1 MDEILNGKTVLVV
14 DDTAV
19 MRMLVTDI
27 LGSVGVRIIEAGS
40 GERALQIARD
50 NAVDAFLLDVR
61 MGDMNGIELCRQL
74 RSMDAYRNAP
84 IIFVTAVDQRE
95 VLQWAVEAGADD
107 FIQKPLHAMV
117 LRRRLANLLQKAAS
131 IRQAELMSLSLQR
144 YVSPRTGEIAKAYA
158 ATGSLPAPHRQEL
171 CVLFSDARGFTEMSQ
186 ELEPEPLFEMLSEEI
201 TAQVDLVYRHGGFID
216 KFSGDGIMAVFDA
229 EDMARKCCRCALD
242 ILDRSR
248 ELAVRK
254 GPYAIRLGIGIHQ
267 GFAMVGNL
275 GSSEHLDYTIIG
287 KTVNLAARLCGLAN
301 QSIVVS
307 QAVRT
312 AVANTTE
319 FVFQSERPATIRG
332 FRDPVTVY
340 ELQRLAQNHAIGKN
354 L

>member
-1 MDEILNGKTVLVV
+1 MDEILNGKTVLAV

-19 MRMLVTDI
+19 MRMLVADI
-27 LGSVGVRIIEAGS
+27 LKPAGVTLLEAAS
-40 GERALQIARD
+40 GEQALQRANG
-50 NAVDAFLLDVR
+50 NAIDAFLLDIR
-61 MGDMNGIELCRQL
+61 LPDMNGIELCREL
-74 RSMDAYRNAP
+74 RSMQQYRSAP
-84 IIFVTAVDQRE
+84 IVFITAIDQRE
-95 VLQWAVEAGADD
+95 VLQWALEAGADD

-158 ATGSLPAPHRQEL
+158 ATGSLPAPHRQEV

-186 ELEPEPLFEMLSEEI
+186 ELEPEPLFEMLSEQI
-201 TAQVDLVYRHGGFID
+201 AAQVDLVYRHGGFID

-229 EDMARKCCRCALD
+229 QGMARECCRCALA
-242 ILDRSR
+242 ILERSR
-248 ELAVRK
+248 ELAERK
-254 GPYAIRLGIGIHQ
+254 GPHAIQLGIGIHQ
-267 GFAMVGNL
+267 GYAMVGNL

-307 QAVRT
+307 RAVRD
-312 AVANTTE
+312 AVANAPE
-319 FVFQSERPATIRG
+319 FAFQSERPATIRG

-340 ELQRLAQNHAIGKN
+340 ELQRPASAAA
-354 L
+354 

>member
-1 MDEILNGKTVLVV
+1 MDEILNGKTVLAV

-19 MRMLVTDI
+19 MRMLVADI
-27 LGSVGVRIIEAGS
+27 LKPAGVTLLEAAS
-40 GERALQIARD
+40 GEQALQRANG
-50 NAVDAFLLDVR
+50 NAIDAFLLDIR
-61 MGDMNGIELCRQL
+61 LPDMNGIELCREL
-74 RSMDAYRNAP
+74 RSMQQYRSAP
-84 IIFVTAVDQRE
+84 IVFITAIDQRE
-95 VLQWAVEAGADD
+95 VLQWALEAGADD

-158 ATGSLPAPHRQEL
+158 ATGSLPAPHRQEV

-186 ELEPEPLFEMLSEEI
+186 ELEPEPLFEMLSEQI
-201 TAQVDLVYRHGGFID
+201 AAQVDLVYRHGGFID

-229 EDMARKCCRCALD
+229 QGMARECCRCALA
-242 ILDRSR
+242 ILERSR
-248 ELAVRK
+248 ELAERK
-254 GPYAIRLGIGIHQ
+254 GPHAIELGIGIHQ
-267 GFAMVGNL
+267 GYAMVGNL

-307 QAVRT
+307 RAVRD
-312 AVANTTE
+312 AVADAPE
-319 FVFQSERPATIRG
+319 FAFQSERPATIRG

-340 ELQRLAQNHAIGKN
+340 ELQRPASAAA
-354 L
+354 